1 MAARSSAATALDSA
15 EQEKSKAVTILNIN
29 KDKTAAT
36 VAVHGEGHTL
46 GNSLRHV
53 LMQRYA
59 LAKNGSSPLCEC
71 IWIDYLRANIF
82 DYFTTATV
90 FFSLICFYA
99 YGQTFALFVRVI
111 FSKDVDF
118 CGYSCPHPFEKKM
131 HIRVQTTGDLPS
143 KPFYS

>member
-15 EQEKSKAVTILNIN
+15 EQEKSKAVTIVNIN

-59 LAKNGSSPLCEC
+59 LVKNGNEGSNSCTVGVHQ
-71 IWIDYLRANIF
+71 DRVYL
-82 DYFTTATV
+82 
-90 FFSLICFYA
+90 
-99 YGQTFALFVRVI
+99 
-111 FSKDVDF
+111 
-118 CGYSCPHPFEKKM
+118 
-131 HIRVQTTGDLPS
+131 
-143 KPFYS
+143 